1 MKMFE
6 TINTLFVL
14 GDEEEL
20 DKFESSSTLFLRLH
34 EVKHERTTRSGIL
47 HISESL
53 FDSIKGQVEVEA
65 ERWPKLIFRLGYMN
79 RDRTVIGFARF
90 EEGRCEE
97 YREQSINRNS
107 TSEEVKIYNDF
118 ADEYFLKYN
127 LQSTGAK

>member
-1 MKMFE
+1 MFE

-14 GDEEEL
+14 GDKEEL
-20 DKFESSSTLFLRLH
+20 DKFEFSSTLFLRLH
-34 EVKHERTTRSGIL
+34 EVKCKRLVAQSGIL

-90 EEGRCEE
+90 KEGRCEE
-97 YREQSINRNS
+97 YREQSISHNS
-107 TSEEVKIYNDF
+107 TSEEILIYNDF

-127 LQSTGAK
+127 LQSTGV

>member
-1 MKMFE
+1 MFE

-34 EVKHERTTRSGIL
+34 EVKHERLVAQNGIL
-47 HISESL
+47 HVSESL

-65 ERWPKLIFRLGYMN
+65 KRWPKLIFRLGYMN
-79 RDRTVIGFARF
+79 RDRTVVGFARF

-107 TSEEVKIYNDF
+107 NSGEVKIYNDF

-127 LQSTGAK
+127 LQSIGVK